1 LGGAGGWAGAG
12 GSQGDPGQNLGV
24 GGNSGTIQ
32 ATLDGSWASSGGLGL
47 YIASSGGNGGG
58 GRDSSALGLSSIAP
72 DGANGGNGNSVNV
85 TLLGTFYG
93 SGGQLNPVTGQPQ
106 LGGNL
111 IVSAGGAGGVG
122 GANANDS
129 GDEGGD
135 GGKGGNAGDVTVMLA
150 KGASVYNGASL
161 SAGLWVQSI
170 GGQGGEGGSAKAGG
184 QGGQGGQAGNV
195 TVTLDGSATSSG
207 YMAPAVLA
215 QSLGGAGNNGGNGGG
230 WFGPS
235 AGGGAIG
242 GAAGTVTVNGYEALI
257 TAGSSGG
264 ENIAPGILAQSIGGG
279 GGTGGHADGWLAVGG
294 NGANAVDGQ
303 QVQVSLT
310 YSSISTNAL
319 QSDGIAAQSIGGGG
333 GKGGDASGHGAG
345 INMTIGGTAGGG
357 GNGGQVSIYNGTGD
371 VVTTTGDHS
380 VGLLLQSIGGGGG
393 DGGAAYGEVT
403 SSQFGLQIS
412 VGGSGGAGGDGG
424 TVSRFVD
431 AYGNQL
437 PTNQGQILT
446 SGANSFG
453 ILGQS
458 IGGGGGRGGAS
469 TAQAVSYGGDEYP
482 NLSVSVAIGGSGG
495 NGGSGSSV
503 TLFNDGLIA
512 TSGQGSLG
520 MLGQSV
526 GGGGGSGGDASAT
539 SKASG
544 GSYSLAAS
552 IAIAGSGSTGGNG
565 GTVTLQNDGLIITSG
580 ESADGMLAQSIGGSG
595 GQGGTGD
602 AKTSGSSD
610 DADIKLSVAVGGA
623 GGGGG
628 SGGGVSANNTAAII
642 TLGDGAIGVG
652 AQSIGGGG
660 GRAGGAGA
668 STSGT
673 YQAQV
678 TVGGNGGSGGTASAV
693 TVNNSGTIVTFGA
706 DAPGIHA
713 QSVGGSGG
721 IGGKGSSSLA
731 STKSSGDGGNGSQ
744 DSVSSAL
751 SAISQNF
758 TANGNGA
765 ITDYLGFNNAISAV
779 NSLLGNTAVSAKGNG
794 SLRDEDPVDGL
805 DDVSDSGGT
814 TEDENES
821 QSIKLSVAVG
831 GKGGTGGDG
840 GSVMVT
846 NSAQIGTT
854 GKMSDG
860 IIAQSIGGGGGKGGA
875 ATTASS
881 NDTDGGSLAVGGNG
895 NLSGFGGSVA
905 VNNTGGIVTIGPLAA
920 GILAQSVGG
929 GGGIGGI
936 SGSSANAS
944 GQADS
949 GQFSSLPISI
959 GGSHGASGGGETVS
973 IDSSGAIV
981 TKGHDSIGIIAQSVG
996 GGGGVVKTLAT
1007 DLDNA
1012 GGSQNSQS
1020 AKDYSIG
1027 LQFGGSDSLGSSGNG
1042 GQVTVITNGSGT
1054 ITTSGDNAYGILAQS
1069 IGGGGG
1075 LVLGGNPKGSS
1086 AADFFG
1092 TSTMSG
1098 LVDADTTV
1106 SVTVGAAI
1114 STSGAG
1120 AIGVLAQSIGGGGG
1134 LAGNTALS
1142 NSYQSFGASTSQQS
1156 GNGGAIDI
1164 TTNSGAT
1171 IFTSGAN
1178 APGIF
1183 AQSVGGGGGRVTNA
1197 SGAYIGTAGGTG
1209 TGGSINVIVNGT
1221 IQATGQ
1227 GSAGIFAQ
1235 SEGDSSSNSPISIAV
1250 GSTGRIV
1257 VGQSDVPTGA
1267 NGTSAAIY
1275 IDHGGMDAAH
1285 ANTVT
1290 NDGLVQTYGSVTNAV
1305 AVYSN
1310 AGYTSVTNN
1319 GTMEGDVLLTNNGG
1333 TGCFTN
1339 NGTFGSGDSVT
1350 VGACGLTNTGTINV
1364 GGAGVIGRTTIS
1376 GNYAQISSGRL
1387 VIDADFASGNSDVLT
1402 INGAAS
1408 ISGTVEVD
1416 ASSLRKSTL
1425 AVLSSTGP
1433 LTIDPGIQ
1441 TSATHLYSYQISQLG
1456 NTLEVTPQ
1464 AHFVEQ
1470 ANGLGVPEQA
1480 VARSL
1485 QSTFDS
1491 GATLTDGF
1499 AALAKINGNSDYASG
1514 LRSIAGEGLGAFG
1527 AFRINSSRSFSFD
1540 LYGGCREMTGDSKV
1554 GDSCAWGRVFDRSTD
1569 QDARADTVG
1578 YHADAYTIEVGGQ
1591 VSLSDE
1597 LALVLAAGSESSTM
1611 QDDARDSQINGN
1623 TAIFGGALNYAN
1635 GPVQVSGALD
1645 GAYGWY
1651 RSTRTIAVADD
1662 AEAADARPRQW
1673 QIGAHLRAGY
1683 SVPMSDALYIKP
1695 FIDGHAIYV
1704 SNNAFTESGTSPF
1717 RLAVDGRSNTAL
1729 LGGVGTEFGAH
1740 FTNSSGVMFHPFV
1753 SAAVEFDSAL
1763 DWTTSAHFADQPAS
1777 AAFAIRTAGPGTLGR
1792 LAVGAD
1798 VANSTHWSF
1807 SLMYDPDVGHGY
1819 TSQAGSARVS
1829 YSF

>member
-1 LGGAGGWAGAG
+1 MLGHAGRLGKVFIFYFNKGVTVMKSTDRLPRADFFKNTLAVVISQILAERDSCVGSCSDPLRSVSKHPPSLLRSRVQMSTSVGTLLFGALHSLPALASDPACLTIVGNSCSVSSQGADGPAGPPANTNGPGHAGGPGNPANPVSATLTQPFVYQNDGSNSPLQVTSVGGQGGEGSDAAKYAEQGGGAGGPGGAGGNVTLITQGSQLGRASSNYATALLSYSLGGAGGWAGAG
-12 GSQGDPGQNLGV
+12 GWQGDPGQNLGV
-24 GGNSGTIQ
+24 GGDSGTIQ

-93 SGGQLNPVTGQPQ
+93 SGAQLNPVTGQPQ

-150 KGASVYNGASL
+150 KGASVYNSASL

-195 TVTLDGSATSSG
+195 TVTLDGSASSSG
-207 YMAPAVLA
+207 YMPPAVLA

-393 DGGAAYGEVT
+393 DGGAAYGEVP

-412 VGGSGGAGGDGG
+412 AGGSGGAGGDGG
-424 TVSRFVD
+424 TGSRFVD

-469 TAQAVSYGGDEYP
+469 TAQAGSYGGDGNT
-482 NLSVSVAIGGSGG
+482 NLSVSVAIGGSVG

-628 SGGGVSANNTAAII
+628 SGGGVLANNTAAII

-758 TANGNGA
+758 STNGNGA

-794 SLRDEDPVDGL
+794 SLGDEDPVDSL
-805 DDVSDSGGT
+805 DDVSDSGG
-814 TEDENES
+814 EKEGGNES

-881 NDTDGGSLAVGGNG
+881 NDTNGGSLAVGGNG

-905 VNNTGGIVTIGPLAA
+905 VNNTGGIVTIGPLA
-920 GILAQSVGG
+920 
-929 GGGIGGI
+929 
-936 SGSSANAS
+936 
-944 GQADS
+944 
-949 GQFSSLPISI
+949 
-959 GGSHGASGGGETVS
+959 
-973 IDSSGAIV
+973 
-981 TKGHDSIGIIAQSVG
+981 
-996 GGGGVVKTLAT
+996 GGV
-1007 DLDNA
+1007 LD
-1012 GGSQNSQS
+1012 
-1020 AKDYSIG
+1020 K
-1027 LQFGGSDSLGSSGNG
+1027 NG
-1042 GQVTVITNGSGT
+1042 
-1054 ITTSGDNAYGILAQS
+1054 
-1069 IGGGGG
+1069 
-1075 LVLGGNPKGSS
+1075 
-1086 AADFFG
+1086 
-1092 TSTMSG
+1092 
-1098 LVDADTTV
+1098 
-1106 SVTVGAAI
+1106 
-1114 STSGAG
+1114 
-1120 AIGVLAQSIGGGGG
+1120 
-1134 LAGNTALS
+1134 
-1142 NSYQSFGASTSQQS
+1142 
-1156 GNGGAIDI
+1156 
-1164 TTNSGAT
+1164 
-1171 IFTSGAN
+1171 
-1178 APGIF
+1178 
-1183 AQSVGGGGGRVTNA
+1183 
-1197 SGAYIGTAGGTG
+1197 
-1209 TGGSINVIVNGT
+1209 
-1221 IQATGQ
+1221 
-1227 GSAGIFAQ
+1227 
-1235 SEGDSSSNSPISIAV
+1235 
-1250 GSTGRIV
+1250 
-1257 VGQSDVPTGA
+1257 
-1267 NGTSAAIY
+1267 
-1275 IDHGGMDAAH
+1275 
-1285 ANTVT
+1285 
-1290 NDGLVQTYGSVTNAV
+1290 
-1305 AVYSN
+1305 
-1310 AGYTSVTNN
+1310 
-1319 GTMEGDVLLTNNGG
+1319 
-1333 TGCFTN
+1333 
-1339 NGTFGSGDSVT
+1339 
-1350 VGACGLTNTGTINV
+1350 
-1364 GGAGVIGRTTIS
+1364 
-1376 GNYAQISSGRL
+1376 
-1387 VIDADFASGNSDVLT
+1387 
-1402 INGAAS
+1402 
-1408 ISGTVEVD
+1408 
-1416 ASSLRKSTL
+1416 
-1425 AVLSSTGP
+1425 
-1433 LTIDPGIQ
+1433 
-1441 TSATHLYSYQISQLG
+1441 
-1456 NTLEVTPQ
+1456 
-1464 AHFVEQ
+1464 
-1470 ANGLGVPEQA
+1470 
-1480 VARSL
+1480 
-1485 QSTFDS
+1485 
-1491 GATLTDGF
+1491 
-1499 AALAKINGNSDYASG
+1499 
-1514 LRSIAGEGLGAFG
+1514 
-1527 AFRINSSRSFSFD
+1527 
-1540 LYGGCREMTGDSKV
+1540 
-1554 GDSCAWGRVFDRSTD
+1554 
-1569 QDARADTVG
+1569 
-1578 YHADAYTIEVGGQ
+1578 
-1591 VSLSDE
+1591 
-1597 LALVLAAGSESSTM
+1597 
-1611 QDDARDSQINGN
+1611 
-1623 TAIFGGALNYAN
+1623 
-1635 GPVQVSGALD
+1635 
-1645 GAYGWY
+1645 
-1651 RSTRTIAVADD
+1651 
-1662 AEAADARPRQW
+1662 
-1673 QIGAHLRAGY
+1673 
-1683 SVPMSDALYIKP
+1683 
-1695 FIDGHAIYV
+1695 
-1704 SNNAFTESGTSPF
+1704 
-1717 RLAVDGRSNTAL
+1717 
-1729 LGGVGTEFGAH
+1729 
-1740 FTNSSGVMFHPFV
+1740 
-1753 SAAVEFDSAL
+1753 
-1763 DWTTSAHFADQPAS
+1763 
-1777 AAFAIRTAGPGTLGR
+1777 
-1792 LAVGAD
+1792 
-1798 VANSTHWSF
+1798 
-1807 SLMYDPDVGHGY
+1807 
-1819 TSQAGSARVS
+1819 
-1829 YSF
+1829 